1 MLPRGKKE
9 VPLKTLTGIAFAAG
23 IILAGSDGPFFP
35 WPNLAG
41 VIIFST
47 VPIAAW
53 WGIETPRE
61 EK

>member
-41 VIIFST
+41 TVVFFSSIIMAGWIRT
-47 VPIAAW
+47 
-53 WGIETPRE
+53 TP
-61 EK
+61 